1 MSGPEESPVQAG
13 AVRVAG
19 TVDST
24 TSGAPTSGVP
34 VRAADVVL
42 LGEMAGSGYRTP
54 PALVRRADGQ
64 MIQLTRLLYLVLEAI
79 DGHRG
84 DAQIAELVSASYGRS
99 VSAANVAALVQR
111 LQPLGLVRAADG
123 SEPRVRRSD
132 PLLGLRFRYAVT
144 DPRRTQ
150 RITRPFARLF
160 SPLPVVGIIT
170 AFVYVCWWLLF
181 DQGLASA
188 AYEAFHT
195 PGFLLLVFAV
205 TVLSAGFHEFGHAAA
220 ARYGGSTPGAMGMGY
235 YLFWPAFYT
244 DVTDSYRLGRGGR
257 LRTDLG
263 GLYFNAIVAVA
274 TVVVAQVTGY
284 DALLLVVVTQILQ
297 MIRQLLPT
305 IRFDGYH
312 VLADLTG
319 VPDLYHHI
327 KPTLTGLLPWR
338 WRDRDNRALKLWA
351 QAVITVWCLTVVPL
365 MLVVLALTVVMLP
378 RVVATARAS
387 VEEQWRMLAGGWHDA
402 DLVEVLARGLA
413 ILALALP
420 LLGLGLLLWLLV
432 GRMVRSVWRRTAGKP
447 AQRSVAAVVAL
458 TIIAVLG
465 WAWWPHGDRYRPITP
480 NERGTVSDFVDRAQH
495 TTSQPPTGSGQLQQ
509 GDVSRTQT
517 VWPAGVKRPTRQSP
531 TLALVMVPRTSGS
544 ARVVAPSTSSPTTVA
559 PTAPPSPND
568 ASSGLPVVGDPQSPG
583 APVWVFPF
591 DKPLPA
597 GPGDNQALAV
607 NTTDDTVIYDIAFAL
622 VWAEASSNPVTNTN
636 EAYAFA
642 SCTHCAAV
650 AIAFQVVLVIGDADI
665 VVPQNLAGALNY
677 NCVQCLSYALATQLV
692 ATLDRPLSVDGM
704 AALNQVWARLADFA
718 RSIQQYP
725 LSELRDRLTS
735 FEQQILA
742 VIAADGALTVPDK
755 PQTSTPTTQPGQD
768 PTDAGDESPAA
779 EKTPTPSFSPSE
791 PPQVAPTSTPTT
803 TTHPVPTPTTSGT
816 SPTDQTTPTQTT
828 PTQTTP
834 DPSTTPTD
842 TETPTPTPTPTP
854 AESETPTATPTS
866 P

>member
-1 MSGPEESPVQAG
+1 MSGSEDSPTRAG
-13 AVRVAG
+13 SACVVPA
-19 TVDST
+19 VDST
-24 TSGAPTSGVP
+24 TSGVH

-79 DGHRG
+79 DGHRD

-99 VSAANVAALVQR
+99 VSAANVATLVEK
-111 LQPLGLVRAADG
+111 LQALGLVRGADG
-123 SEPRVRRSD
+123 SEPRVRRSN
-132 PLLGLRFRYAVT
+132 PLLGLRLRYTVT
-144 DPRRTQ
+144 DSRRTL
-150 RITRPFARLF
+150 RITQPFARLF
-160 SPLPVVGIIT
+160 SPWLVVGFVA

-181 DQGLASA
+181 DKGLASA
-188 AYEAFHT
+188 AHDAFHT

-244 DVTDSYRLGRGGR
+244 DVTDTYRLGRGGR
-257 LRTDLG
+257 IRTDLG
-263 GLYFNAIVAVA
+263 GLYFNAIVAVV

-297 MIRQLLPT
+297 MLRQLLPT

-327 KPTLTGLLPWR
+327 KPTLTGMLPWH
-338 WRDRDNRALKLWA
+338 WRDRDNRALKRWA

-365 MLVVLALTVVMLP
+365 MLFVLAITVVMLP
-378 RVVATARAS
+378 RVLATARAS
-387 VEEQWRMLAGGWHDA
+387 VEEQWRLLASGWYDA

-420 LLGLGLLLWLLV
+420 LLGLGLLLWLLI

-458 TIIAVLG
+458 MIIAALG
-465 WAWWPHGDRYRPITP
+465 WAWWPDGDRYRPITP
-480 NERGTVSDFVDRAQH
+480 NERGTITDFVDRAEPATAQ
-495 TTSQPPTGSGQLQQ
+495 TPTSRRQLHE
-509 GDVSRTQT
+509 GDVNRTQV

-531 TLALVMVPRTSGS
+531 TLALVMVPRTADV
-544 ARVVAPSTSSPTTVA
+544 ARVVAPSTSSPTAVA
-559 PTAPPSPND
+559 PTAAATAAPPER
-568 ASSGLPVVGDPQSPG
+568 PG

-597 GPGDNQALAV
+597 GAGDNQALAV
-607 NTTDDTVIYDIAFAL
+607 NTTDDTVVYDIAFAL
-622 VWAEASSNPVTNTN
+622 VWAEASSDPVTNTN

-642 SCTHCAAV
+642 SCRHCAAV
-650 AIAFQVVLVIGDADI
+650 AIAFQVVMVIGDADI

-677 NCVQCLSYALATQLV
+677 ECVQCLTYALATQLV
-692 ATLDRPLSVDGM
+692 VTLDGPLSADGM
-704 AALNQVWARLADFA
+704 AALNRVWSQLADLA

-735 FEQQILA
+735 FEQQILG
-742 VIAADGALTVPDK
+742 VIAADGALTTPDR
-755 PQTSTPTTQPGQD
+755 PQTATPTEQN
-768 PTDAGDESPAA
+768 PTEDGEKSPATEA
-779 EKTPTPSFSPSE
+779 PTPSSRPNE
-791 PPQVAPTSTPTT
+791 PPQVTPTSTPT
-803 TTHPVPTPTTSGT
+803 PTPLLPPTSST
-816 SPTDQTTPTQTT
+816 PASSPSDQTTSPA
-828 PTQTTP
+828 TTP
-834 DPSTTPTD
+834 DPSIPPTT
-842 TETPTPTPTPTP
+842 TETPTPTPTGSEPPT
-854 AESETPTATPTS
+854 TTPTS

>member
-1 MSGPEESPVQAG
+1 MPADAARV
-13 AVRVAG
+13 VR
-19 TVDST
+19 TVDSAT
-24 TSGAPTSGVP
+24 RGVP

-64 MIQLTRLLYLVLEAI
+64 MIQLTTLLYLVLQAI
-79 DGHRG
+79 DGHR
-84 DAQIAELVSASYGRS
+84 DNAQIAEVVSARYGRS
-99 VSAANVAALVQR
+99 VSAANVADLTQR
-111 LQPLGLVRAADG
+111 LQPLGLVRGADG
-123 SEPRVRRSD
+123 SEPRVRRSN
-132 PLLGLRFRYAVT
+132 PLLGLRFRYTVT
-144 DPRRTQ
+144 DPRRTE

-160 SPLPVVGIIT
+160 GPLPVVGFV
-170 AFVYVCWWLLF
+170 ASFVYVCWWLLF
-181 DQGLASA
+181 DKGLASA
-188 AYEAFHT
+188 AYEAFHR

-257 LRTDLG
+257 IRTDLG
-263 GLYFNAIVAVA
+263 GLYFNAIVAVV

-284 DALLLVVVTQILQ
+284 DALLLVVATQILQ

-338 WRDRDNRALKLWA
+338 WRGRDKRALKLWA

-365 MLVVLALTVVMLP
+365 MLAVLVMTVVMLP
-378 RVVATARAS
+378 RVLATARAS
-387 VEEQWRMLAGGWHDA
+387 VEEQWAMLAGGWRDT
-402 DLVEVLARGLA
+402 DLVEVLARALS
-413 ILALALP
+413 IVALALP

-447 AQRSVAAVVAL
+447 AQRSVAAIVAL
-458 TIIAVLG
+458 TIIAALG
-465 WAWWPHGDRYRPITP
+465 WLWWPDGDRYRPITP
-480 NERGTVSDFVDRAQH
+480 NERGTITDFIDRAGH
-495 TTSQPPTGSGQLQQ
+495 TTSQPPTGRRQLHE
-509 GDVSRTQT
+509 GEVSRTQV
-517 VWPAGVKRPTRQSP
+517 VWPTGVKRPTRQSP
-531 TLALVMVPRTSGS
+531 TLALVMVPRTSGN
-544 ARVVAPSTSSPTTVA
+544 ARVAAPSTPSPTAVA
-559 PTAPPSPND
+559 PTATAMP
-568 ASSGLPVVGDPQSPG
+568 SSGLPGRDDPQSPS

-597 GPGDNQALAV
+597 GPGDNQAFAV
-607 NTTDDTVIYDIAFAL
+607 NTTNDSVIYDIAFAL
-622 VWAEASSNPVTNTN
+622 VWAEGSSGPVTNTN

-642 SCTHCAAV
+642 SCTNCAAV

-677 NCVQCLSYALATQLV
+677 DCVQCLTYALATQLV
-692 ATLDRPLSVDGM
+692 VTLDRALSTDGI
-704 AALNQVWARLADFA
+704 AALNQVWAQLADFA

-725 LSELRDRLTS
+725 LSELRDRLSS
-735 FEQQILA
+735 FEQQILD
-742 VIAADGALTVPDK
+742 VIAADGALTTPE
-755 PQTSTPTTQPGQD
+755 TATPTAQPGQS
-768 PTDAGDESPAA
+768 PTEGGEESPGA
-779 EKTPTPSFSPSE
+779 ETPTASLTPSK
-791 PPQVAPTSTPTT
+791 PPQVAPTNTPTT
-803 TTHPVPTPTTSGT
+803 TPLPAPTPTTAT
-816 SPTDQTTPTQTT
+816 SSPGDQTT

-834 DPSTTPTD
+834 DPSTSPTP
-842 TETPTPTPTPTP
+842 TETPTPTPTET
-854 AESETPTATPTS
+854 ETPTATPTA